1 MFDKNLIKIIN
12 EEVGDFDFLG
22 NDNYSKE
29 QEIINLLQNED
40 FQKQF
45 ICDSLLERKNKIKT
59 DVFDSRIGGDWEKD
73 KSEDVNKLSLDY
85 FLKVEYKYDQE
96 KEPIKFDLSFYSD
109 NISISKRDDY
119 DKGRIGGTTDSDIAP
134 SGRAWFNGFNWMD
147 INVDL
152 NTSEGDEIKFVAFE
166 KAPSKIK
173 MLFIREYVE
182 EYISN
187 YSGMGIDTPETKEKI
202 QNVPYC

>member
-1 MFDKNLIKIIN
+1 MIDKDIIRIIN
-12 EEVGDFDFLG
+12 EEASGFDFLG
-22 NDNYSKE
+22 NEDYLKE
-29 QEIINLLQNED
+29 REIIDLLQNEE

-59 DVFDSRIGGDWEKD
+59 DVFESKIGGDWED
-73 KSEDVNKLSLDY
+73 DSQDARNLTLDY
-85 FLKVEYKYDQE
+85 FLKVEYKYDLE
-96 KEPIKFDLSFYSD
+96 KEPVKFDLSFYSD

-119 DKGRIGGTTDSDIAP
+119 DKGRLGGTTDSDIAP

-152 NTSEGDEIKFVAFE
+152 NTSEGDEIKFMAFE

-182 EYISN
+182 GYVGN
-187 YSGMGIDTPETKEKI
+187 YTNMDIDTPEAKEKI

>member
-1 MFDKNLIKIIN
+1 MFDKKLIKIIN
-12 EEVGDFDFLG
+12 EEVGQFDFLG
-22 NDNYSKE
+22 NDKQSKE
-29 QEIINLLQNED
+29 QEIIDLLQNED

-59 DVFDSRIGGDWEKD
+59 DVFDSRIGGDWEED
-73 KSEDVNKLSLDY
+73 NSEDANKLSLDY
-85 FLKVEYKYDQE
+85 FLKVEYKYDQG

-109 NISISKRDDY
+109 NITISKADDY

-134 SGRAWFNGFNWMD
+134 SGSAWFDGFNWND

-152 NTSEGDEIKFVAFE
+152 NTTEGDEIDFLAF
-166 KAPSKIK
+166 KHAPPRIK
-173 MLFIREYVE
+173 VLFIRQFVE
-182 EYISN
+182 DYIGN
-187 YSGMGIDTPETKEKI
+187 YTGMDISTPEMKDKV